1 MEVQEHAL
9 KRPSPLKGPK
19 SPLQLSPAVV
29 AHSPPPAASPP
40 PPHTHHTHTLTT
52 HTLHTHAHR
61 KLFDP
66 ARRDL
71 QADWDDAEG
80 GTPTRGESLVE
91 HAASVE
97 RAEGQGQ
104 VRATASELTERRQ
117 KSAHGC
123 THAQTAAGSTSG
135 LRFSAKDPF

>member
-61 KLFDP
+61 KLFVP
-66 ARRDL
+66 VRLQVAPRR
-71 QADWDDAEG
+71 
-80 GTPTRGESLVE
+80 VE
-91 HAASVE
+91 QFA
-97 RAEGQGQ
+97 
-104 VRATASELTERRQ
+104 VRV
-117 KSAHGC
+117 C
-123 THAQTAAGSTSG
+123 V
-135 LRFSAKDPF
+135 